1 LAELQRVAVQC
12 TAKASGFKNWVE
24 VAKRFERRPP
34 NICKNQ
40 WNASFNKRK
49 QKQKSRGGQVP
60 AGRDGTALEACEGQG
75 AREQGGKGAAVQGR

>member
-60 AGRDGTALEACEGQG
+60 AGRDGQG